1 MLCLGFDLLNNED
14 AKELTSKQKKELQM
28 IADEFG
34 VTNLSDANEILNRLV
49 QIRNEER
56 KQKNFGV
63 SDRIRD
69 SLEKIGI
76 ILKDDLEKTIWSI
89 ERKI

>member
-1 MLCLGFDLLNNED
+1 MDNED
-14 AKELTSKQKKELQM
+14 DKELTSKQKKELQI
-28 IADEFG
+28 IANEFG
-34 VTNLSDANEILNRLV
+34 VTNLSDSNEILNHLV